1 MNCLHDHYIVGGLD
15 LGWSDGTEDV
25 VGSGEVA
32 ASLEVPH
39 GEHISYVVGN
49 FGWYVDNLSF
59 ISSSGV
65 PIGEI

>member
-1 MNCLHDHYIVGGLD
+1 MNSLDEHCTVGGLD

-25 VGSGEVA
+25 VGSGEVV

-59 ISSSGV
+59 ISSSGM